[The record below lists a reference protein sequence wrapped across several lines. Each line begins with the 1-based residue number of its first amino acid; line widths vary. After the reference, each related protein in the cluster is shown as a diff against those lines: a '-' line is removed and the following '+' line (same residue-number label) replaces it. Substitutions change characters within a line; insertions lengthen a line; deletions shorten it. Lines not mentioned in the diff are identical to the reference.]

1 MIAAVTEAP
10 ACPQPYRPA
19 HFHAVDVLR
28 GFAAIA
34 VLVYH
39 YKHFLYDP
47 GLFEINVPAL
57 ADQFPFYDLL
67 WPIYLFGNGAVQV
80 FWVISGFVFA
90 KVYAGQ
96 RTAGRDFLLR
106 RFARLY
112 PLHFVT
118 LLIVALLQLAAPAL
132 VGSNLIYQYNDP
144 YHFALQLVF
153 ASNWGLE
160 SGFSF
165 NGPIWSVSVEV
176 LVYMLF
182 WLVAPHLLKRGMLGP
197 LALMAGAGVMLKLG
211 LGEDLI
217 WQCVQYFF
225 IGCALYQ
232 IAGHHARPVRDLAI
246 VVALAAAGG
255 AAFVMLSAD
264 LRVSNLLVPV
274 AIVLVGC
281 AAIIDLHKAGA
292 KARALAFIGDSTYGI
307 YLWHVPLQLAALI
320 VLHRLGIAAEARASP
335 LFFAGFLL
343 VACTAG
349 WLSYVRFEKPANRW
363 VLRLGARRAQSEIPR
378 SAPPV
383 T

>member
-39 YKHFLYDP
+39 YKHFFYDP
-47 GLFEINVPAL
+47 GTFEINVPAL

-96 RTAGRDFLLR
+96 RTAGRDFVLR

-118 LLIVALLQLAAPAL
+118 LLIVAL
-132 VGSNLIYQYNDP
+132 
-144 YHFALQLVF
+144 QLVF
-153 ASNWGLE
+153 ASNWGFE

-176 LVYMLF
+176 LVYLLF

-197 LALMAGAGVMLKLG
+197 LALVAGAGVMLKLG

-232 IAGHHARPVRDLAI
+232 IAGHHARPARDLAI

-274 AIVLVGC
+274 AIGLVGC

-349 WLSYVRFEKPANRW
+349 WLSYARFEKPANRW

>member
-1 MIAAVTEAP
+1 MTDDAIP
-10 ACPQPYRPA
+10 PQPYRPA

-28 GFAAIA
+28 GIAAIA

-39 YKHFLYDP
+39 YKHFFYDP
-47 GLFEINVPAL
+47 GTFEISVPAL
-57 ADQFPFYDLL
+57 ADQFPFYHLL
-67 WPIYLFGNGAVQV
+67 WPIYLIGNGAVQV

-96 RTAGRDFLLR
+96 RTAGRDFALR

-118 LLIVALLQLAAPAL
+118 LVLVALLQLAATAL

-176 LVYMLF
+176 LVYFLF
-182 WLVAPHLLKRGMLGP
+182 WLVAEHLLKRGILGP
-197 LALMAGAGVMLKLG
+197 LAMVAGAGVMLKTG
-211 LGEDLI
+211 LGEEQI

-225 IGCALYQ
+225 IGCALYR

-246 VVALAAAGG
+246 VVALAAAGA

-307 YLWHVPLQLAALI
+307 YLWHVPLQVATLI
-320 VLHRLGIAAEARASP
+320 VLHRLGIAAEARSTP
-335 LFFAGFLL
+335 VFFAAFLL

-349 WLSYVRFEKPANRW
+349 WLSFTFFEKPANRW
-363 VLRLGARRAQSEIPR
+363 VLRRAERRALSERNPA
-378 SAPPV
+378 APPV